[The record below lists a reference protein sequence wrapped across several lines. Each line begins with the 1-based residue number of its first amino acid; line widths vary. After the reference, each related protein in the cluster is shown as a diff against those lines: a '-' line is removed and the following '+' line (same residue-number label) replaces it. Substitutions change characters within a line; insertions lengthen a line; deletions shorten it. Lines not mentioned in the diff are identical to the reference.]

1 MGMSLDTSELKEAS
15 GRKDWVIVTMV
26 TVNTCPGM
34 NVGTLMSTIE
44 SYRHHLEIV
53 YNI

>member
-26 TVNTCPGM
+26 TINTCPGM

-44 SYRHHLEIV
+44 SYRHYLEIA